1 MSGWTMVEPCAGSA
15 AVTCH
20 LLGAK
25 RAILPFQG
33 SKWRLRRAIT
43 GLIRAYGFLGAPR
56 EAILTDVSAWGFV
69 LPKILGPDLTLV
81 IDYLKELSQQDA
93 ECVYLALN
101 GHEVAPA
108 PILRCAEFLFLQRLA
123 FSGKAVGIRDGKW
136 KSAGFNRSS
145 AYGTEKTNRF
155 GEVKPMIP
163 SMISALEDYLMLERA
178 TILGGQ
184 ADADTWTMS
193 KIPDKRTFVLF
204 DPPYRDTTRYPDGDL
219 PRERVV
225 ELALK
230 WRAAGATVCVCEAE
244 PLMELVDHGFQVVR
258 IDKGKGGDRPFHSQK
273 PEWLC
278 HAGG

>member
-1 MSGWTMVEPCAGSA
+1 MSEVRRRLVA
-15 AVTCH
+15 AVKPRSP
-20 LLGAK
+20 L
-25 RAILPFQG
+25 FQQFSTFDTNDSG
-33 SKWRLRRAIT
+33 RLDS
-43 GLIRAYGFLGAPR
+43 
-56 EAILTDVSAWGFV
+56 EEVVAILTRVSTGRA
-69 LPKILGPDLTLV
+69 
-81 IDYLKELSQQDA
+81 LSQQDA

-244 PLMELVDHGFQVVR
+244 HPVRVGVQSVSCGEAVCVYCWWVVLADVQEAAR
-258 IDKGKGGDRPFHSQK
+258 TRHTVIEPGCI
-273 PEWLC
+273 L
-278 HAGG
+278 